1 MSEMRESSTII
12 SQVVATMRDRRGE
25 DFRNLFRTDH
35 WLKLGLRAFE
45 IRLENAERDAL
56 RAWLECV
63 EAVHGPENRAV
74 LLLLGRHNLADE
86 SELAR
91 KLDLAAA
98 ADGADADMAYRL
110 GKQIVRERVMSDPQE
125 RRRAMQEIF
134 GVLDVTQIQT
144 NGNGAH

>member
-1 MSEMRESSTII
+1 MTEMRESSTII
-12 SQVVATMRDRRGE
+12 AQTVATMRDRRGE
-25 DFRNLFRTDH
+25 AFRELFRTDH
-35 WLKLGLRAFE
+35 WLQLGLKAFE
-45 IRLENAERDAL
+45 MRLERGERDAL

-74 LLLLGRHNLADE
+74 ILLLGRHGLADE
-86 SELAR
+86 GELAR
-91 KLDLAAA
+91 KLEWAEAAE
-98 ADGADADMAYRL
+98 GADADMAYRL

-125 RRRAMQEIF
+125 RRRALQEIF